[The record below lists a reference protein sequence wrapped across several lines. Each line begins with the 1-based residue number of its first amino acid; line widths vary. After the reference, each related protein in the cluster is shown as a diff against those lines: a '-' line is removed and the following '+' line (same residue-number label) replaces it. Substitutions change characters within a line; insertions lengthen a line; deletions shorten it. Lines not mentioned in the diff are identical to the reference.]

1 MTVRALFSM
10 GVNVLGGICIMV
22 YTFRLFFVERFVLF
36 QMRLQL
42 PFHCIPI
49 CGQGF
54 WTGRETRNS
63 ETEDLSNSCW
73 TWPHNYIPSSR
84 STTLYTHAHA

>member
-22 YTFRLFFVERFVLF
+22 HTFTLFFVERFVLF

-42 PFHCIPI
+42 P
-49 CGQGF
+49 
-54 WTGRETRNS
+54 
-63 ETEDLSNSCW
+63 
-73 TWPHNYIPSSR
+73 
-84 STTLYTHAHA
+84 LYSYLWSGILDWEGN